1 MEARDALTVTTS
13 ADEANRRTST
23 STGASIARQSRAS
36 RVQKSWIVGEEADG
50 TIVHDA
56 VQAGVQEQ
64 EAMRIVKCTTRFAT
78 VMCVIIAT
86 VKVSIYLYSG
96 AEVVRTS
103 ALDSLGDLMANMIT
117 LYTGYRMTNVDLK
130 KYPVGQKKFQSIG
143 CLVFSTLMFALMFGN
158 ALGNLESLIESKDDI
173 GYMAITRFFQQT
185 TGSISDFDAWKDD
198 LECKE
203 GSCEWKKAADGA
215 KAINN
220 PLKQFF
226 AVNGDEAEKKTYADQ
241 PDQLTR
247 GEIVQQ
253 IADYENEAEQWQQ
266 LKTQN
271 LFLGCCATYKF
282 CLWMYCILYAIPK
295 SGSSVLVALAT
306 DKRNDFM
313 CTSFVILSTF
323 FAAIFPELTGK
334 FISDEKVDPL
344 VSLLLS
350 FFIMYSWSELM
361 MEHMTLLSEQVAN
374 EEFCEG
380 VRKEVFDVVKGSPCG
395 VAGDDIKVYM
405 SGMGNTIEVT
415 LTVNAGS
422 TQFAA
427 VGDVVQKLRTRLRPL
442 EDVDRVLIM
451 TVPANDAAPSS

>member
-1 MEARDALTVTTS
+1 
-13 ADEANRRTST
+13 
-23 STGASIARQSRAS
+23 
-36 RVQKSWIVGEEADG
+36 
-50 TIVHDA
+50 
-56 VQAGVQEQ
+56 
-64 EAMRIVKCTTRFAT
+64 MRIVKCTTRFAT

-185 TGSISDFDAWKDD
+185 TGSISDFDEWKDD
-198 LECKE
+198 LTCKE

-215 KAINN
+215 KKINN

-226 AVNGDEAEKKTYADQ
+226 AVNGDEAEKKTYASQ

-266 LKTQN
+266 LTTQN

-282 CLWMYCILYAIPK
+282 CLWMYCISYAIPK

-306 DKRNDFM
+306 DKRNDFL

-350 FFIMYSWSELM
+350 FFIMYTWSELM

-427 VGDVVQKLRTRLRPL
+427 VGDVVQKL
-442 EDVDRVLIM
+442 
-451 TVPANDAAPSS
+451 